1 MTSDQL
7 LILPLLDESVIQT
20 MSNDVGADTCQ
31 QLSLL
36 FIHELEQLLQK
47 ISLAI
52 EQQQVSDVIDAVHI
66 LKNSAALYGAA
77 RLAWIASEIHE
88 DTSNTTTELVQ
99 RSDDLVNI
107 AQQTLF
113 RYQAHFKDENKRK
126 GFDD

>member
-7 LILPLLDESVIQT
+7 LTLPLLDEIVIQT

-36 FIHELEQLLQK
+36 FIRELEQLLQK

-52 EQQQVSDVIDAVHI
+52 EQQQVSDLIDAVHI

-77 RLAWIASEIHE
+77 RLASIAYEIHE
-88 DTSNTTTELVQ
+88 DTSHTPAQLLQ
-99 RSDDLVNI
+99 RSGVLVDI
-107 AQQTLF
+107 ARQTLLL
-113 RYQAHFKDENKRK
+113 YQAHFKDENTRK
-126 GFDD
+126 GFYD